1 MGLDL
6 TGFGSV
12 FDLVGKV
19 VDKIWPDPG
28 QAAQAKLELFKL
40 QQAGEL
46 KELEQV
52 FELAKAQIETNK
64 VEAANPSLFVSGWRP
79 AVGWVCVGG
88 LIYTFMGQP
97 LLVWASA
104 IWGFPAPP
112 SLDMGDLLT
121 LLLGMLGLGG
131 LRTFE
136 KVRGTASK

>member
-1 MGLDL
+1 MGFDL
-6 TGFGSV
+6 TGISSV

-52 FELAKAQIETNK
+52 FELAKAQIETNQ
-64 VEAANPSLFVSGWRP
+64 VEAANPNLFVSGWRP

-88 LIYTFMGQP
+88 LIYTFIAQP
-97 LLVWASA
+97 LLSWASS
-104 IWGFPAPP
+104 IWGFPVPP
-112 SLDMGDLLT
+112 SLDMGELLT

-136 KVRGTASK
+136 KIQGKASK